1 MMPLKLSKM
10 ISEEQIRERV
20 KSLGKQITEEFKGED
35 IVAVCTLKGSYMFYA
50 DLIREL
56 DTNVVCEFFGVSS
69 YHGATQTSGEVK
81 VTLDI
86 TNPLEGKN
94 VLLVEDIVDSGLTM
108 EYLRTC
114 LMARKP
120 KKLKTVSLLVKP
132 AAIKKS
138 GIVLDYHGFSIE
150 NEFVVGYGLDYQE
163 LYRNLPYIA
172 KADNLN

>member
-1 MMPLKLSKM
+1 MMPLKLSTM
-10 ISEEQIRERV
+10 ISEQEIRERV
-20 KSLGKQITEEFKGED
+20 KALGKQITEEFKGEEV
-35 IVAVCTLKGSYMFYA
+35 VAICTLKGSYMFYA
-50 DLIREL
+50 DLIREIDL
-56 DTNVVCEFFGVSS
+56 NVVCEFFGVSS
-69 YHGATQTSGEVK
+69 YHGGTQTSGEVK

-86 TNPLEGKN
+86 TNALEGKN

-132 AAIKKS
+132 VAAKS
-138 GIVLDYHGFSIE
+138 AVVLDYHGFTIE

>member
-1 MMPLKLSKM
+1 MVPLKLSKL
-10 ISEEQIRERV
+10 IDEKTLQDRV
-20 KSLGKQITEEFKGED
+20 KQLGAEITKEFKGED
-35 IVAVCTLKGSYMFYA
+35 VVAICILKGSYMFYS
-50 DLIREL
+50 DLIREI
-56 DTNVVCEFFGVSS
+56 DANVVCEFFGVSS
-69 YHGATQTSGEVK
+69 YHGDTQSSGEVK
-81 VTLDI
+81 VTLDL

-108 EYLRTC
+108 TYLKTC
-114 LMARKP
+114 LLARQP

-132 AAIKKS
+132 DAMKS
-138 GIVLDYHGFSIE
+138 DVHLDYFGFEIK

>member
-1 MMPLKLSKM
+1 MLPLKLSKM

-20 KSLGKQITEEFKGED
+20 KALGKQITEEFKGED
-35 IVAVCTLKGSYMFYA
+35 LVAICTLKGSYMFYA
-50 DLIREL
+50 DLIREIDL
-56 DTNVVCEFFGVSS
+56 NVVCEFFGVSS
-69 YHGATQTSGEVK
+69 YHGKTKSSGEVK

-86 TNPLEGKN
+86 THPLEGKN

-108 EYLRTC
+108 DYLRTC

-132 AAIKKS
+132 VAAKADV
-138 GIVLDYHGFSIE
+138 VLDYHGFTIK

-163 LYRNLPYIA
+163 LYRNIPYIA